1 MSDVVN
7 ITQRLIKNCENSRV
21 FLCELHFISVC
32 CSLVLIMNMN
42 YLHNQKKKILSAWV
56 EQSRYS
62 SNRVEVSL
70 WMEGS
75 YVL

>member
-1 MSDVVN
+1 
-7 ITQRLIKNCENSRV
+7 
-21 FLCELHFISVC
+21 
-32 CSLVLIMNMN
+32 MN